1 VVWDASD
8 GAMKFLETD
17 AKLSPG
23 KGKPGASPGGSNAEG
38 EGLRDRV
45 RAVVNAEWFR
55 SAILAVIIFNAI
67 CLGLDTDAGI
77 HANFGG
83 LLDRIDLVVTAIFV
97 VEIGLKLYAE
107 RWAFFRSGWN
117 IFDFVIVGISLLTLF
132 FSDATAAG
140 AISILRVLRIFRVFR
155 LFGALPA
162 LRRVVDALFKSI
174 PGISAI
180 VAVLGLL
187 FYVCSVMATQLF
199 GERFPEQFG
208 TLPTS
213 LLSLFQLMTLD
224 GWSGEIVRPVLGE
237 FPWAWVF
244 FIPFIFLASFAI
256 LNLFIAVIVEALQ
269 QEQTEKTQEIKEELV
284 EEIEETKEE
293 LHEEIGEVQERA
305 ADDRQEIL
313 SALAALRG
321 EIIDLKAHLSNKA

>member
-1 VVWDASD
+1 
-8 GAMKFLETD
+8 MKFLD
-17 AKLSPG
+17 MDPKVAGDDLAPNADLRARAKRLV
-23 KGKPGASPGGSNAEG
+23 GA
-38 EGLRDRV
+38 D
-45 RAVVNAEWFR
+45 WFR
-55 SAILAVIIFNAI
+55 SAILGVIIFNAV
-67 CLGLDTDAGI
+67 CLGLDTDKAI
-77 HANFGG
+77 HAAIGP
-83 LLDRIDLVVTAIFV
+83 LLDRIDLVVTGIFV
-97 VEIGLKLYAE
+97 VEIAIKLYAD

-117 IFDFVIVGISLLTLF
+117 LFDFTIVGISLIALF
-132 FSDATAAG
+132 VSDSSAAG

-199 GERFPEQFG
+199 GDRFPDQFG
-208 TLPTS
+208 SLPTS

-224 GWSGEIVRPVLGE
+224 GWSGEIVRPILRE
-237 FPWAWVF
+237 FPLAWMF

-269 QEQTEKTQEIKEELV
+269 QEQVEKTQEIKNELA
-284 EEIEETKEE
+284 EEIEESKEE
-293 LHEEIGEVQERA
+293 LSEEIGEVQEQA
-305 ADDRQEIL
+305 ADDRVVI
-313 SALAALRG
+313 LAAITALRA
-321 EIIDLKAHLSNKA
+321 EIVDLKAKLNAPS